1 MNTIEINE
9 KELHMLQWALA
20 LTRADCYDAMA
31 KGYYSNEDCSA
42 DLEIINSLVY
52 KIKSAL
58 KEY

>member
-9 KELHMLQWALA
+9 KELHMLEWALA
-20 LTRADCYDAMA
+20 LTRADCYYAMS
-31 KGYYSNEDCSA
+31 KGYYSNEEGSA